1 MTASVDLLDEPKL
14 ILGDSKMCVDPKV
27 GLLAFG
33 PYGINS
39 DGGESVVI
47 RAGAIGTHPSL
58 FLLRDFLTRL
68 RRTIAPTEPKRKRT
82 QLWKREF
89 PGLGTEGALGF
100 DIDIDPSAVEAIS
113 DAEEQKAL
121 SPEDRKERIVSVVSL
136 YDQKFNDLASSTHP
150 APQIVLVPL
159 SKRLVDKCRDPRMKG
174 TKITYER
181 RTFDRR
187 FPKRDYPLFDFH
199 NVMKVLS
206 FKHNLPSQI
215 ILPTTMSFEHDLQDP
230 STIAWNLIVG
240 IYYKGTGSPW
250 KLADLDEKTCYVG
263 LSFFEEIAQ
272 DHSSMRTSMAHV
284 YVKKAESQI
293 IRGKPFRWKEE
304 EGSREPSLN
313 SQQAEEI
320 LGDAVKLFA
329 RQHESSPTRVVVHK
343 TSRFT
348 EEEIEGFNRAAEGIS
363 AADYVN
369 IESISGVRFYHQ
381 RLGYPPVRGTL
392 ITSGTSPAI
401 LYTVGFVPALDTYQG
416 STVPWPLTLHIARMD
431 TNYRLIAQD
440 MMSLT
445 KMDWNSTDF
454 CASDPVTTSVS
465 RKVGNI
471 LAEMRARDIKEP
483 PQAYRFYM

>member
-1 MTASVDLLDEPKL
+1 MTSAVDLLDEPKL
-14 ILGDSKMCVDPKV
+14 ILGNSEMCVDPKV

-33 PYGINS
+33 PNGV
-39 DGGESVVI
+39 DVEHGKTVVI
-47 RAGAIGTHPSL
+47 RAGAIGTHSSL
-58 FLLRDFLTRL
+58 FLLRDFLSRL
-68 RRTIAPTEPKRKRT
+68 RQAIPPIQPKRRRT

-89 PGLGTEGALGF
+89 PGIGTRGALGF
-100 DIDIDPSAVEAIS
+100 DIDVDPSAIEPIS
-113 DAEEQKAL
+113 EEEELRAL
-121 SPEDRKERIVSVVSL
+121 ASEDRKERIVNVVSL
-136 YDQKFNDLASSTHP
+136 YDQKFNDLAGSTNP

-159 SKRLVDKCRDPRMKG
+159 SRRLVDKCRDPQRKAVR
-174 TKITYER
+174 IIYER

-206 FKHNLPSQI
+206 FKHSLPSQI
-215 ILPTTMSFEHDLQDP
+215 ILPSTMSFERSLQDP
-230 STIAWNLIVG
+230 STIAWNLVVA

-263 LSFFEEIAQ
+263 ISFFEEIAQ
-272 DHSSMRTSMAHV
+272 DQSAMRTSMAHV

-304 EGSREPSLN
+304 EGSLEPSLD
-313 SQQAEEI
+313 SEHAEEI
-320 LGDAVKLFA
+320 LSDAVKLFA
-329 RQHESSPTRVVVHK
+329 RQHESMPSRVVIHK

-348 EEEIEGFNRAAEGIS
+348 SDEIDGFDKAAEGIPM
-363 AADYVN
+363 ADYVN
-369 IESISGVRFYHQ
+369 IESISGIRFYHQ

-392 ITSGTSPAI
+392 ITSSSSPAV

-431 TNYRLIAQD
+431 TNYRLIARD

-445 KMDWNSTDF
+445 KMD
-454 CASDPVTTSVS
+454 
-465 RKVGNI
+465 
-471 LAEMRARDIKEP
+471 
-483 PQAYRFYM
+483 